1 MIHYNDECQCPLVS
15 IRSFLVTFDQVYT
28 RLIYFAGCPSIL
40 DWSSRLSP
48 LTSLG
53 RKWTSWRGR
62 LISCL
67 PSHSCHPFPAFE
79 LDWPGARRKLMLAQ
93 RERNHGPINILALH
107 IRAITILVSNVGIK
121 NSDINVESNGR
132 PCRTWP
138 TMLNQYYSI
147 RNHVPNPPF
156 HALLQLY
163 SMQIF
168 SIIGTNWKE
177 FALISYYTSFCNIPK
192 NQLNLAKVRAKSSIN
207 IREEC

>member
-1 MIHYNDECQCPLVS
+1 MPMPTRVHSFVPCNIWPGIHQIN
-15 IRSFLVTFDQVYT
+15 
-28 RLIYFAGCPSIL
+28 IL
-40 DWSSRLSP
+40 GRLSKYTGLVVP
-48 LTSLG
+48 VVPAHFA
-53 RKWTSWRGR
+53 R

-121 NSDINVESNGR
+121 NSYINVESNGR